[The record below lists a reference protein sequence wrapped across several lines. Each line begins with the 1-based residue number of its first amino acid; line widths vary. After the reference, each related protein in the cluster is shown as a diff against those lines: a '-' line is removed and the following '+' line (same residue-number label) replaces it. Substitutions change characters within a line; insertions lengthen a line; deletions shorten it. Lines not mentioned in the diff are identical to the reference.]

1 MDARFQSALSTV
13 SFTHVRALRAVV
25 EHGSLSSA
33 AKDLGY
39 TTSAIS
45 QQISA
50 LERSLGVSLFERGP
64 RSVRVTAAGE
74 RMYELSAD
82 LLESIAGIADIMRGY
97 ASAEQGMLR
106 LTAAGSGAAQLL
118 PRAVAGITSKHPA
131 AEISLVTPGTSDS
144 VVESIKA
151 GFADI
156 GIIYEYSPTSKQ
168 VLEGLTSTPL
178 LHEEMV
184 VIGRDQGPSG
194 ERSSIRDFAE
204 ENWVCGSKGST
215 QDQIL
220 QHLGERE
227 GFVPRIAHR
236 SDDPDVIRGLVNQGL
251 GIALVPVLSLGIDR
265 SIHLY
270 RLTDRP
276 VHRRVQILYRATDHN
291 PLIASA
297 IHAFVKAAGDYLT
310 WTLTAFGVTF
320 DAPMLTL
327 DTELQ
332 GN

>member
-151 GFADI
+151 GYADI

>member
-151 GFADI
+151 GYADI

-168 VLEGLTSTPL
+168 LLEGLTSTPL

-276 VHRRVQILYRATDHN
+276 VHRRVQILHRATDHN